1 GRLSLGHRSA
11 HQDPDE
17 ALEDD
22 VEDRDVEAHDEAD
35 GEDED
40 RQVANLLARR
50 PGDLLQFGP
59 RFGDEASKATHVVGS
74 TFGLCAGS
82 GRGDRTR
89 TYNRRF
95 WRPVLCQLSYT
106 PAGSRVTWPRDG
118 GCDAGGAD
126 SVS

>member
-22 VEDRDVEAHDEAD
+22 VEDGDVEAHDEAD

-50 PGDLLQFGP
+50 PGDLLPFGP
-59 RFGDEASKATHVVGS
+59 RFGDEASKPTHV
-74 TFGLCAGS
+74 GLLLSDYGGMAGAI
-82 GRGDRTR
+82 GLEPTTAGFGDRCSA
-89 TYNRRF
+89 N
-95 WRPVLCQLSYT
+95 
-106 PAGSRVTWPRDG
+106 
-118 GCDAGGAD
+118 
-126 SVS
+126 